1 MKRSLFD
8 RDSRTRPS
16 APPLR
21 SSRAGSNS
29 LCKYRPVVQP
39 LTYVIV
45 RRPNRPTPPLHAA
58 TYASRK
64 AKGKPR
70 HRPTHRPPTDLPLD
84 SSLLRLVFPC
94 PLCVVELN
102 PLPSPSHTY
111 GRVTDRHP
119 QRASERRES
128 SSLALLWPRSSPA
141 PRAALS
147 ALARDSARPVALR
160 SCRPHRGQ
168 NHR

>member
-45 RRPNRPTPPLHAA
+45 RRPNRPTPPLQPTPRAKP
-58 TYASRK
+58 K
-64 AKGKPR
+64 ANLAIDR
-70 HRPTHRPPTDLPLD
+70 RTDLQPT
-84 SSLLRLVFPC
+84 
-94 PLCVVELN
+94 
-102 PLPSPSHTY
+102 SHLTL
-111 GRVTDRHP
+111 H
-119 QRASERRES
+119 S
-128 SSLALLWPRSSPA
+128 
-141 PRAALS
+141 
-147 ALARDSARPVALR
+147 
-160 SCRPHRGQ
+160 
-168 NHR
+168 